1 MLTHQLGDKIN
12 VREKSRIALTE
23 YLTMFLPGSYQ
34 EALDKFKILLQAN
47 GDLDWEALKGHALR
61 FFDEKRLSE
70 DRVESLARIDR
81 LCDALR
87 EIYEALSPTEWH
99 RTVDDIVLAAR
110 FRTAK
115 AAVQSRR
122 IQIPE
127 EKQKKLEPEMEKNSD

>member
-23 YLTMFLPGSYQ
+23 YLTMYLPGSYQ
-34 EALDKFKILLQAN
+34 EALDKIKLLLQAN
-47 GDLDWEALKGHALR
+47 GDIDWEALKGHALR

-99 RTVDDIVLAAR
+99 RTVDDIVLAAM

-115 AAVQSRR
+115 AAVQSRKIR
-122 IQIPE
+122 IPE
-127 EKQKKLEPEMEKNSD
+127 DIQRKIESEKKDK

>member
-1 MLTHQLGDKIN
+1 MLTHQLGDKTN

-34 EALDKFKILLQAN
+34 EALDKFKLLLQSN
-47 GDLDWEALKGHALR
+47 GDIDWEALKGHLLR

-81 LCDALR
+81 LCDALK

-99 RTVDDIVLAAR
+99 RTVDDIVLAAK

-115 AAVQSRR
+115 AAVQSRK

-127 EKQKKLEPEMEKNSD
+127 ERPRKLEPEKAE